1 MEGAG
6 RACIDTRFN
15 EILLW
20 FVFVFSTGVWC
31 SYLLTSMIGL
41 LVQSPILID
50 WNVAARLSGTGLV
63 KENYGVNFQKVTH
76 YFFPNV
82 FCAPGDGAFTS
93 SSLSLNRPF

>member
-20 FVFVFSTGVWC
+20 LFFVFPTGVWC
-31 SYLLTSMIGL
+31 FYLLTSMIGL

-63 KENYGVNFQKVTH
+63 KEKLWCEFSKSNS
-76 YFFPNV
+76 
-82 FCAPGDGAFTS
+82 DGAFTVPP
-93 SSLSLNRPF
+93 LL